1 MIFRRS
7 SVDQSEAE
15 TAPETMSEPKGAAKG
30 FRVWVIAGSSIFLG
44 VVLIVAVALAIQKRN
59 DRVLDAQAAQSE
71 SELRT
76 LGAQI
81 AAIKDRQFG
90 TMSEYVAAY
99 ARVEP
104 LLKDYDQKLQQY
116 SKLCSTSQQRDQKR
130 GLINIRRLYTR
141 YNTEAWRNNSEI
153 LELVRQVNEVTKKEA
168 SVIHD
173 MASLPADEQVQFW
186 HDEFMPLAAQEHALR
201 EQLLLVGQRASPER
215 ATQ

>member
-59 DRVLDAQAAQSE
+59 DRVLDAQVAQSE

-116 SKLCSTSQQRDQKR
+116 SELCSTAQQRDEKR
-130 GLINIRRLYTR
+130 GLINIRRLYSR
-141 YNTEAWRNNSEI
+141 YNAEAWRNNSALI
-153 LELVRQVNEVTKKEA
+153 ELVGQVNEVTKKEA

>member
-7 SVDQSEAE
+7 SVDQSEAA
-15 TAPETMSEPKGAAKG
+15 TAPETTSEPKAPPKG
-30 FRVWVIAGSSIFLG
+30 FRIWVIAGSSILVG
-44 VVLIVAVALAIQKRN
+44 VVLSVAVALAIQRHN
-59 DRVLDAQAAQSE
+59 DRVLNAQVAQSE

-104 LLKDYDQKLQQY
+104 LLKDYHQKLQQY
-116 SKLCSTSQQRDQKR
+116 GELCSTAQQRDQKR
-130 GLINIRRLYTR
+130 GLINIRRLCSR
-141 YNTEAWRNNSEI
+141 YNTEVWRNNSEI
-153 LELVRQVNEVTKKEA
+153 LELVRQVNEVIKNEA

-173 MASLPADEQVQFW
+173 MASLPAEEQVQFW

-201 EQLLLVGQRASPER
+201 ERLLLVGQRVSPER

>member
-59 DRVLDAQAAQSE
+59 DRVLDAQVAQSE

-104 LLKDYDQKLQQY
+104 LFKDYDQKLQQY
-116 SKLCSTSQQRDQKR
+116 SELCSTAQQRDEKR
-130 GLINIRRLYTR
+130 GLINIRRLYSR
-141 YNTEAWRNNSEI
+141 YNAEAWRNNSALI
-153 LELVRQVNEVTKKEA
+153 ELVGQVNEVTKKEA

>member
-1 MIFRRS
+1 M
-7 SVDQSEAE
+7 SVLQRYQ
-15 TAPETMSEPKGAAKG
+15 KNQIL
-30 FRVWVIAGSSIFLG
+30 VWVSAASSIVFTL
-44 VVLIVAVALAIQKRN
+44 VLIVAIALGIQNHN
-59 DRVLDAQAAQSE
+59 DRVLGAQVAQSE

-76 LGAQI
+76 VGAQI

-90 TMSEYVAAY
+90 TMSEYIAAY

-116 SKLCSTSQQRDQKR
+116 SELCSTAQQRDQKR
-130 GLINIRRLYTR
+130 GLINIRRLHSR
-141 YNTEAWRNNSEI
+141 YNAEVWRNNSELI
-153 LELVRQVNEVTKKEA
+153 ELVRQVNEVTKKEA

-173 MASLPADEQVQFW
+173 MASLPAEEQVQFW

-201 EQLLLVGQRASPER
+201 ERLVLAGQRVSPER